1 MRYIPHGQDLERVPN
16 IVVGTGGNDAT
27 AFELS
32 QQPGNATPAE
42 LKADTSLE
50 IVLNYLRSPQ
60 RNAYTGAAE
69 AVSSSC
75 YDIDGLLSLWA
86 VLNPEAALERADL
99 LAAVAACA
107 SFDRWCGEGAAKIAC
122 ALRGLATL
130 DSSPVKSGL
139 DEAED
144 DLKRTAYLYQETLLL
159 LPQLLDDVNEFE
171 SFWRDEYRQ
180 VEAGRSLFA
189 EGTATVKE
197 MPEVDLAAFEL
208 PEEVHNI
215 ALYEQ
220 TKMSRVAL
228 LLPEQRYRV
237 RYRYET
243 WVELASQRPP
253 PRIDLRPFAD
263 LLESFE
269 GSHGEWSADDVS
281 SAISQLELRGGD
293 GESSIT
299 PGLFVRLLARHL
311 RDSAT
316 NEALLWSPYAA
327 DDAGVEKETSPD

>member
-1 MRYIPHGQDLERVPN
+1 MRYIPYGKDLERVPN
-16 IVVGTGGNDAT
+16 IVVGGGGNDAT
-27 AFELS
+27 VLELS
-32 QQPGNATPAE
+32 QRPENATPAE

-60 RNAYTGAAE
+60 RAAYAGAAE
-69 AVSSSC
+69 AVSSGR

-86 VLNPEAALERADL
+86 VLNPEAALKRAEL

-107 SFDRWCGEGAAKIAC
+107 SFDRLFDEKTGKIAC

-130 DSSPVKSGL
+130 DSSPVMTGL
-139 DEAED
+139 DETED
-144 DLKRTAYLYQETLLL
+144 DLKRTAHLYQEMLPL

-171 SFWRDEYRQ
+171 SYWRDEYRR

-197 MPEVDLAAFEL
+197 MAEVDLAVFTL
-208 PEEVHNI
+208 SEEVHNI

-220 TKMSRVAL
+220 TNMSRVVL
-228 LLPEQRYRV
+228 LLPEQRYRA

-243 WVELASQRPP
+243 WVELASHRPP
-253 PRIDLRPFAD
+253 PRIDLRPFAA

-269 GSHGEWSADDVS
+269 GSPGEWIADDVS
-281 SAISQLELRGGD
+281 SAIPQLQQHGGD

-299 PGLFVRLLARHL
+299 PGLFVRLLAQHL
-311 RDSAT
+311 RDNAAD
-316 NEALLWSPYAA
+316 EALLWSPYAA
-327 DDAGVEKETSPD
+327 DDAGVEETPSD

>member
-1 MRYIPHGQDLERVPN
+1 MRYIPYGQDLERVPN
-16 IVVGTGGNDAT
+16 IVVGGGGNDAT
-27 AFELS
+27 ALELS
-32 QQPGNATPAE
+32 QRPGNVTPAE

-60 RNAYTGAAE
+60 RDAYASAAE
-69 AVSSSC
+69 AVSSSR

-86 VLNPEAALERADL
+86 VLNPEAALKRAEL

-107 SFDRWCGEGAAKIAC
+107 SFDRWFDERTAKIVC

-130 DSSPVKSGL
+130 DSSPVKTGL
-139 DEAED
+139 DEAGG
-144 DLKRTAYLYQETLLL
+144 DLKRAAHLYQETLPL
-159 LPQLLDDVNEFE
+159 LPQLLAGVDAFE
-171 SFWRDEYRQ
+171 PFWRDEYQQ

-189 EGTATVKE
+189 EGTAMVKE
-197 MPEVDLAAFEL
+197 MPEVDLAVFTL

-220 TKMSRVAL
+220 TNMSRVAL
-228 LLPEQRYRV
+228 LLPEQRYRA

-243 WVELASQRPP
+243 WVELATTSSP

-263 LLESFE
+263 LLEAFE
-269 GSHGEWSADDVS
+269 GRPGEWIADDVS
-281 SAISQLELRGGD
+281 SAIPQLQQRGGD

-299 PGLFVRLLARHL
+299 PGLFVRLLAQHL
-311 RDSAT
+311 RDNAA
-316 NEALLWSPYAA
+316 NEALLWSPY
-327 DDAGVEKETSPD
+327 P